1 MNRSIIVTRYARSL
15 VKYVRETGDGQ
26 RVCTEA
32 EALVKALHAVP
43 DLQRMVEASDDVVPP
58 LRKKELLQ
66 AALGKEVSQE
76 MDRFLALLLQRG
88 RMPLVQDILRQFVT
102 FYYREQ
108 GIRRARLTAVSP
120 PTEQMLQRLRD
131 LVRSI
136 TGDDVAF
143 DVTVDP
149 SLVGGFVLDLDD
161 YLLDASVK
169 RQLDLIREQFIER
182 NRRIV

>member
-1 MNRSIIVTRYARSL
+1 MNRSIIVTRYAHAL
-15 VKYVRETGDGQ
+15 LKYVRETGDGE
-26 RVCTEA
+26 RVCSEA

-43 DLQRMVEASDDVVPP
+43 ELQRMVEAADDVVSPFD
-58 LRKKELLQ
+58 KKKLLQ
-66 AALGKEVSQE
+66 AALGNVLSQE
-76 MDRFLALLLQRG
+76 MSRFLTLLLQRG

-102 FYYREQ
+102 IYYRSR
-108 GIRRARLTAVSP
+108 GIRRARLTAVSQ
-120 PTEQMLQRLRD
+120 PTERMLQRIRA
-131 LVRSI
+131 LVRST
-136 TGDDVAF
+136 TGDDVVF
-143 DVTVDP
+143 EVTVDP

>member
-1 MNRSIIVTRYARSL
+1 MTSL
-15 VKYVRETGDGQ
+15 KRCME
-26 RVCTEA
+26 
-32 EALVKALHAVP
+32 
-43 DLQRMVEASDDVVPP
+43 
-58 LRKKELLQ
+58 
-66 AALGKEVSQE
+66 
-76 MDRFLALLLQRG
+76 
-88 RMPLVQDILRQFVT
+88 DILRQFVT
-102 FYYREQ
+102 FHYREQ
-108 GIRRARLTAVSP
+108 GIRRARLTAVTP

-131 LVRSI
+131 LVRSA
-136 TGDDVAF
+136 TGDDAAF